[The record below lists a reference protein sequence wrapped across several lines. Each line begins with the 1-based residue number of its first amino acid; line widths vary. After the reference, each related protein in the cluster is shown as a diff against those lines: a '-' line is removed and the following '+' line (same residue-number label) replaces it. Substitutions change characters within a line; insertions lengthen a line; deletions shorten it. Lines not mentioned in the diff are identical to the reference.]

1 MERQEKY
8 IEFIDSF
15 FRFFQARI
23 ENFSVI
29 GNKITGVVRWEKENG
44 EQSFSWV
51 IPEKDESIALTKKL
65 IDFLLENNLTCGDK
79 IVIDQEAL
87 KKVMKE
93 KGWDLIDVEKA
104 INFLCSVR
112 VDMIDDGDTSDFFL
126 IHF

>member
-1 MERQEKY
+1 MERQEKH

-23 ENFSVI
+23 ENFSVV
-29 GNKITGVVRWEKENG
+29 GSKITGVVKWEKEDG
-44 EQSFSWV
+44 EQLFSWL
-51 IPEKDESIALTKKL
+51 IPKNDESITVTKKL
-65 IDFLLENNLTCGDK
+65 IDFLLENKLTHGDK
-79 IVIDQEAL
+79 ILIEEEAL
-87 KKVMKE
+87 KQVMKK
-93 KGWDLIDVEKA
+93 KGWDLKDVEKA